1 MRAATLTDRISVKRT
16 GKIEGSHKTG
26 STVIKSGVPCLIL
39 ASSPQ
44 AAAQRGMDL
53 SQAYDLFCDTTTA
66 LKTGDIV
73 TDQTGRVFAIGGV
86 RRQPGVFT
94 SHLQCEANLKV

>member
-26 STVIKSGVPCLIL
+26 ASEIKTAVPCLIL

-44 AAAQRGMDL
+44 SAAQRGMDL
-53 SQAYDLFCDTTTA
+53 SQAYDLFADISA
-66 LKTGDIV
+66 GLKTGDIV
-73 TDQTGRVFAIGGV
+73 TDQNGRIFTIGGV
-86 RRQPGVFT
+86 RQQPGIYT
-94 SHLQCEANLKV
+94 KHIQCEANLRV